1 MNFFLPYKWFKAE
14 DYYGQNLMVPY
25 KLLESRNI
33 KKHTKFLPHFQ
44 IEIKEWF

>member
-1 MNFFLPYKWFKAE
+1 MVIMNFFLPYKWFKAE

-33 KKHTKFLPHFQ
+33 KKHEVFTSFPNRY
-44 IEIKEWF
+44 